1 MHVIYYNKCV
11 YFVQTLCQ
19 TLLHHP
25 RPKAK
30 YFFFITPAQ
39 IPTTFPLTSHPNPQ
53 TLPLF
58 PPLNHTSHPSYPSP
72 ITHKPPLSLQ
82 PQILKPTLSLHAQ
95 IPLGLPS
102 HPSPK
107 SLRLSSYSSP
117 KSHQTI
123 HLSSSLNPHN
133 FSSHPRPISPGNFR
147 LTAGLKPKKLD
158 PSSNRLSHTVQI
170 YHPNSKGLSSSL
182 NSPNPKP
189 HSIILQSNQP
199 PCFKLPTDLCYYSSP

>member
-1 MHVIYYNKCV
+1 M
-11 YFVQTLCQ
+11 FTLCR
-19 TLLHHP
+19 HSVRHCC
-25 RPKAK
+25 
-30 YFFFITPAQ
+30 ITPVPKPNISFSSPQPKSPQPFLSLHTQ
-39 IPTTFPLTSHPNPQ
+39 IHKHCPF
-53 TLPLF
+53 F

-107 SLRLSSYSSP
+107 SSRLSSYSSP

-133 FSSHPRPISPGNFR
+133 FSSHPRPGSPGNFR

-158 PSSNRLSHTVQI
+158 PSSYRLSHTVQI